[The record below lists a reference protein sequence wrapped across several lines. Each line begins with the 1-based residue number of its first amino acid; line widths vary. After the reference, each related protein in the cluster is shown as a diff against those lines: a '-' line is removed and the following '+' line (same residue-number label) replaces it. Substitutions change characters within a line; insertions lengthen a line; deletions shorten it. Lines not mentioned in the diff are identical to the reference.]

1 MHPHDHP
8 SSQSSH
14 KTMQKKPVK
23 AIIVVLKVGGY
34 GRSMHAHALI
44 PLGDDEKALEDEK
57 EKERRRGG
65 RSGAKGEVKH
75 LSRLCV
81 VA

>member
-1 MHPHDHP
+1 MIIPQVNHHIKPC
-8 SSQSSH
+8 
-14 KTMQKKPVK
+14 KKPGK
-23 AIIVVLKVGGY
+23 SHNCGTQGGGLWQEY
-34 GRSMHAHALI
+34 AHALI

>member
-1 MHPHDHP
+1 M
-8 SSQSSH
+8 
-14 KTMQKKPVK
+14 
-23 AIIVVLKVGGY
+23 
-34 GRSMHAHALI
+34 LI

-57 EKERRRGG
+57 EKEKERRRWG

-81 VA
+81 VASLEG